1 MEQAGAAIVLD
12 DRDCSGPRLAAEVGK
27 LIGDPAKLAAMGRA
41 SLALARPDAA
51 AAVATIVLAAA

>member
-1 MEQAGAAIVLD
+1 MLD

>member
-1 MEQAGAAIVLD
+1 V
-12 DRDCSGPRLAAEVGK
+12 VGK
-27 LIGDPAKLAAMGRA
+27 LIGDPATLAAMGRA